1 MDAQSVYYATVQLPV
16 GRFLMVSTD
25 RGLCRLILPGEEMT
39 NLWSWLDHH
48 FPKSP
53 LHENV
58 SRRDEVAKQLGA
70 YFRGELRTFDLKLDL
85 RATPFQ
91 QAVLKRI
98 AEIPCGQTRSYSQI
112 AKDIGRPQAPRA
124 VGAATGSNP
133 IPIVIPCHRVVGADG
148 RLVGF
153 GGGLPFKVM
162 LLKLE
167 GHDIKDLPGKE
178 ALNDP
183 PHQT

>member
-1 MDAQSVYYATVQLPV
+1 MDEPNVYYTTVRLPV
-16 GRFLMVSTD
+16 GRFLVASTD
-25 RGLCRLILPGEEMT
+25 RGLCRLTLPGEGEE
-39 NLWSWLDHH
+39 NFWGWLRRRY
-48 FPKSP
+48 PKSS
-53 LHENV
+53 LHEDA
-58 SRRDEVAKQLGA
+58 SRHEKVAKELGA

-98 AEIPCGQTRSYSQI
+98 AEIPYGQTCSYSQI
-112 AKDIGRPQAPRA
+112 AKDISRPQAPRA
-124 VGAATGSNP
+124 VGAATGLNP

-167 GHDIKDLPGKE
+167 GHDLKGLPGRE

-183 PHQT
+183 RRR

>member
-1 MDAQSVYYATVQLPV
+1 MLAHEPVYYATVQLPM
-16 GRFLMVSTD
+16 GRFLVASTD
-25 RGLCRLILPGEEMT
+25 RGLCRLTLPGEEVV
-39 NLWSWLDHH
+39 NFWSWLDRH
-48 FPKSP
+48 FSKSP

-58 SRRDEVAKQLGA
+58 SRHEEVAEQLGA
-70 YFRGELRTFDLKLDL
+70 YFRGELREFDLKLDL

-91 QAVLKRI
+91 KAVLQRI
-98 AEIPCGQTRSYSQI
+98 AEIPYGQTRSYSQI
-112 AKDIGRPQAPRA
+112 ATSIGRPQAPRA

-162 LLKLE
+162 LLRLE
-167 GHDIKDLPGKE
+167 GHRLRGTRIEK
-178 ALNDP
+178 A
-183 PHQT
+183 